1 MYMLAHDF
9 PCHGG
14 FFHVMTCWFMIVHDM
29 VVFFSWQFLVGLVWG
44 GQALRDIGGGK
55 VLRQVP
61 LPKLFMCFGFGY
73 VDKVVQT
80 VLA

>member
-14 FFHVMTCWFMIVHDM
+14 FFHVMTCWFMIVQDM
-29 VVFFSWQFLVGLVWG
+29 VVFFSWQFLVGLVWD